1 MLQTK
6 EEVLKNLKIKPL
18 TKEQIVISMDRL
30 TRFKPPEVKYLRVFS
45 DILTNNLISPKFKKS
60 ELERMD
66 YAEIRALS
74 EFVFNYSLKSM
85 GFGMDDEYLINQRLY
100 DYENS
105 IFLLDDNIND
115 LLKNKINYKTALALI
130 DTEEIPLNLKWLK
143 SLACAVDIKQT
154 REQFSLLYP
163 LEKIII
169 CEGITEETLLPVF
182 ADILGYNFNRN
193 GVYVLS
199 AGGKNQVVK
208 TFYRLVECL
217 RLPIFVLLDSDADD
231 NYREILPK
239 LRDIDKVHVL
249 KIGEFEDAL
258 PLPLIERTLNYATQ
272 NISLPPVDNIALSG
286 SKVEFLEEFFKH
298 RGLHEFKKA
307 EFASM
312 VKLNISD
319 LSDVSDEIK
328 DVIYELQ
335 NLNIAADR

>member
-85 GFGMDDEYLINQRLY
+85 GFGMDDDYLINQRLY

-199 AGGKNQVVK
+199 IISALLFAVRGKIFALQKFFAVLRADGIFSAGVV
-208 TFYRLVECL
+208 FFDGARQIFDLFRLLIDGHAVM
-217 RLPIFVLLDSDADD
+217 RARGVQAQTV
-231 NYREILPK
+231 
-239 LRDIDKVHVL
+239 RD
-249 KIGEFEDAL
+249 
-258 PLPLIERTLNYATQ
+258 R
-272 NISLPPVDNIALSG
+272 
-286 SKVEFLEEFFKH
+286 
-298 RGLHEFKKA
+298 
-307 EFASM
+307 
-312 VKLNISD
+312 
-319 LSDVSDEIK
+319 
-328 DVIYELQ
+328 
-335 NLNIAADR
+335 